1 MGNSSNCNSSSS
13 DSSDNSFLSSSSR
26 GQSVGDGGALAV
38 CSAWQEQHDDAGASP
53 VGAAARVPGGGRLES
68 LQLYLSVRALRLGST
83 RSRNRRMET
92 ANNYFRDESF

>member
-38 CSAWQEQHDDAGASP
+38 RSARQEQHDGAGTSPAGAA
-53 VGAAARVPGGGRLES
+53 VRVPGGGRLASPPALPLGPS
-68 LQLYLSVRALRLGST
+68 LAPWLYDA
-83 RSRNRRMET
+83 
-92 ANNYFRDESF
+92 